1 MMFQKTRRVV
11 NDVLERLSLE
21 FLEEPEYE
29 EPASI
34 LFESINI
41 TRNLICVAVAVL
53 SVLFVYWLLA

>member
-1 MMFQKTRRVV
+1 MFQKTRQVRG
-11 NDVLERLSLE
+11 DVLERLSLE

-34 LFESINI
+34 LFESVDI
-41 TRNLICVAVAVL
+41 THNLICVAIFVL